1 MKTIILAAT
10 LLAIPLAAQAD
21 TTTINRYTETNC
33 HRHGRAR
40 TCETHT
46 ETVIETPKRRPPA
59 EPLHT
64 MPPSAAPR
72 YMLIAPGS
80 TDVQCMGPD
89 RCR

>member
-1 MKTIILAAT
+1 MKHVILAAM
-10 LLAIPLAAQAD
+10 LLAIPCAAQAD
-21 TTTINRYTETNC
+21 TTTITRDYERVC
-33 HRHGRAR
+33 KGYGHKR

-72 YMLIAPGS
+72 YILIGPGS
-80 TDVQCMGPD
+80 P
-89 RCR
+89 